1 MAGVD
6 GSIVI
11 DTAVDDKGVKV
22 GFRDLEA
29 SARRMAASVEGIGNK
44 AKIALQKQVDAFSKL
59 NAQYEQQKKKVD
71 ELNRKKQEYA
81 SQKIPTEEYREIQN
95 QIDGAS
101 VKLNNLINKQQKFLD
116 MGGSTRSNAYKSMQY
131 DIDELTNSIRYAKGE
146 LADLEQSGK
155 AFTLGSNTEAAK
167 RDMEKLAVE
176 QEKLS
181 DISNRLKTSYA
192 SIEEKVESYRKK
204 LIQTDTAT
212 RKADK
217 STRQFGSSLKSTGKN
232 ARGAHAGLGRMLATS
247 VLFSF
252 VFRAISAVTS
262 GIAKGMSNL
271 AQYSNGTNASI
282 SMLMSSLLR
291 LKNAFATAFAPIF
304 SVVAPILSR
313 FIDMLSSA
321 ATYVSMFFSIL
332 SGKGTYTRAVAV
344 QQDYAASL
352 KDTAGAAQD
361 AADSTKAAQKAT
373 TQYLSGLDEVRRF
386 ETPSSA
392 SGSMGNGAGGT
403 ASGGVSPSEMFEE
416 VPIDNKFAEYIAKM
430 LKVLEPTTEALKK
443 LWNEGL
449 SKLGDFAWD
458 SLKGFYHNFLV
469 PVGTWAL
476 GEGIPR
482 LVNAL
487 NNGLMKVDFDRIT
500 ASLNR
505 LWQVLAPF
513 AIRVGDGLVW
523 FWENALVPLGTWVAN
538 EVVPR
543 FLDTLRI
550 SIGLLNE
557 ILTALQPLFQW
568 FWDNVL
574 QPLAAWTGGVFLQ
587 VWDGIN
593 TALQSFSSW
602 CAENPG
608 VIQTITTIVV
618 SFLAAWKLAP
628 IVIQIASFVQAG
640 FNIISMTKSVSGA
653 LALLKHGLS
662 VLTGGFNP
670 VVLAIGA
677 VIAAGVLLWQNWDE
691 IRAKASEIFG
701 KLKTIAKDV
710 FGYLREKIFAPFIT
724 WLTSIFQ
731 KDWTESFGAFGKVL
745 NGFFNS
751 VEEIWGDIKEI
762 FNGIVTFI
770 TGVFSGDW
778 KKALN
783 GLVKIFTGVFE
794 GIGDIAKLPINGII
808 TAFNAVISI
817 INGLISKVNSISFKI
832 TVPDWIP
839 GIGGSWWGFGG
850 FNIPTIGTIP
860 HLASGAVIPPR
871 SEFLAVLGDQKNGRN
886 LEAPEGLLRQ
896 IVREESGGSG
906 GGTYRFIAQ
915 INRRTLLD
923 EMITEAKMRQM
934 TSGNNPFELA

>member
-44 AKIALQKQVDAFSKL
+44 AEIALQKQIDAFSKL
-59 NAQYEQQKKKVD
+59 NTQYEQQKKKVD

-81 SQKIPTEEYREIQN
+81 SQKIPTEEYREIQG
-95 QIDGAS
+95 QIDKTTE
-101 VKLNNLINKQQKFLD
+101 KLNNLIRKQQKFLD

-131 DIDELTNSIRYAKGE
+131 DIDELTNGIRYAE
-146 LADLEQSGK
+146 RDLADLEQSGK
-155 AFTLGSNTEAAK
+155 AFTLGSDTETAK
-167 RDMEKLAVE
+167 RDMERLSVE

-181 DISNRLKTSYA
+181 DMSNRLKTSYA
-192 SIEEKVESYRKK
+192 AIEEKVESYRKK
-204 LIQTDTAT
+204 LVRTNTAT

-217 STRQFGSSLKSTGKN
+217 STKQLGNSLKNTDKN
-232 ARGAHAGLGRMLATS
+232 ARNAKYSLGKMLATS
-247 VLFSF
+247 ILFSF
-252 VFRAISAVTS
+252 VSRAVFAVTS
-262 GIAKGMSNL
+262 GIAEGMSNL

-291 LKNAFATAFAPIF
+291 LKNAFATAFAPIL

-332 SGKGTYTRAVAV
+332 SGKGTYTKAVAV

-373 TQYLSGLDEVRRF
+373 AQYLSGLDEVRRF

-392 SGSMGNGAGGT
+392 NGSMGNSAGGT
-403 ASGGVSPSEMFEE
+403 AGGGVSPSEMFEE

-443 LWNEGL
+443 LWNEGI

-469 PVGTWAL
+469 PVGKWAL

-574 QPLAAWTGGVFLQ
+574 QPLAAWTGGIFLQ

-608 VIQTITTIVV
+608 VIQTMTTIVAA
-618 SFLAAWKLAP
+618 FLAAWKLTP
-628 IVIQIASFVQAG
+628 IVMQIASFVQAG
-640 FNIISMTKSVSGA
+640 FNIISMVKSVSGA

-670 VVLAIGA
+670 VVLKIG
-677 VIAAGVLLWQNWDE
+677 ILITAGVALWKNWDTIKE
-691 IRAKASEIFG
+691 KASEIFE

-710 FGYLREKIFAPFIT
+710 FGYLQEKIFAPFIT

-745 NGFFNS
+745 NGFFKS

-817 INGLISKVNSISFKI
+817 VNGLISKVNSISFKI

-860 HLASGAVIPPR
+860 YLASGAVIPPR

-886 LEAPEGLLRQ
+886 LETPEGLLRQ

>member
-29 SARRMAASVEGIGNK
+29 SARRMATSVEGIGNK

-574 QPLAAWTGGVFLQ
+574 QPLAAWTGGIFLQ
-587 VWDGIN
+587 VWEGIN

-608 VIQTITTIVV
+608 VIQAMTAIVV

-628 IVIQIASFVQAG
+628 IVMKIASFVQAG

-710 FGYLREKIFAPFIT
+710 FGYLQEKIFAPFIT

-745 NGFFNS
+745 NGFFKS

-860 HLASGAVIPPR
+860 YLASGAVIPPR